1 MTFKKEKKNKINF
14 QTIKL
19 ILSQKEFIW
28 TKKLIKLLTFSLV
41 VFGTSNTAKA
51 LLVNELLGQTVLP
64 IPADKLDTNAASNDD
79 KDWRVVHFRVLFFF
93 LNQKDYYLT
102 HITLMNE

>member
-93 LNQKDYYLT
+93 LKSKRLLPYSH
-102 HITLMNE
+102 HING